1 MPTAPYPDQ
10 ILQQAYA
17 AHQARRH
24 TEAELLYRDLLELS
38 PDDIDGNNL
47 LGLLYIECRQ
57 FAKAR
62 EVIHKAIA
70 IQPNDPQSH
79 YNIGIASKECGDA
92 DAAIEHFQESARLAP
107 ENIEAWVALGNMQK
121 LEHRLSEAAESYRQ
135 AITINASHAAAQ
147 AGLSDTL
154 NDAGVESNNQQRYE
168 EALQFYREA
177 VEANASNV
185 KASLNLGILLEQ
197 LGDGESAAKAFETAI
212 RAQPDFADAHFQLAH
227 LKHHA
232 STLDDVKA
240 MKSLFASA
248 AQSKKSKARL
258 AYGLGKAWEKLGDY
272 EQEFDWLVKA
282 HDLMASLEVFDPRVV
297 VAKFNSLKRIF
308 STDAV
313 HRTGSDSGSNLVF
326 VVGMPRSGTSLTE
339 QILASHSDVFG
350 AGEQMT
356 AQNALSRVQ
365 ENHGARSYPNRIPD
379 LTVDD
384 LDAIAA
390 ELKERLDS
398 QSNGE
403 SLIVD
408 TTPTNFIHLGFIA
421 MLFPGARFIHCSR
434 GPLDTCVSIFQHP
447 LSGEHAYSHKLENLA
462 DYHNEYSGL
471 MRHWQDVLGDRLF
484 ELSYETLAS
493 DFEPTVRR
501 LLEFCGLPFQER
513 CLRFYETPRAVR
525 TPSASQVRQ
534 PIYTSSIGRW
544 RRYEKQLQ
552 PLRDRLLDPDTAHRF
567 HRISD

>member
-1 MPTAPYPDQ
+1 M
-10 ILQQAYA
+10 
-17 AHQARRH
+17 
-24 TEAELLYRDLLELS
+24 S

-47 LGLLYIECRQ
+47 LGLLYIECRR

-62 EVIHKAIA
+62 KVIRKAIA
-70 IQPNDPQSH
+70 IRPDDPQSH

-92 DAAIEHFQESARLAP
+92 AAAIDHFQESARLAP

-121 LEHRLSEAAESYRQ
+121 LERRFSEAAESYQQ
-135 AITINASHAAAQ
+135 AIAINALHPAAK

-168 EALQFYREA
+168 DALQFYREA
-177 VEANASNV
+177 IEANASNV
-185 KASLNLGILLEQ
+185 KAALNLGILLEQ
-197 LGDGESAAKAFETAI
+197 LGNGESAAKAFESAI

-240 MKSLFASA
+240 MEALFASA

-258 AYGLGKAWEKLGDY
+258 AFGLGKAWENLGDY
-272 EQEFDWLVKA
+272 EQEFDWIMKA
-282 HDLMASLEVFDPRVV
+282 HDLMATLEAFDPRAVV
-297 VAKFNSLKRIF
+297 TQFDSLKRVF
-308 STDAV
+308 STDV
-313 HRTGSDSGSNLVF
+313 VNRTGSHTGSNLAF

-339 QILASHSDVFG
+339 QILASHSHVFG

-356 AQNALSRVQ
+356 AQKALSRFQ
-365 ENHGARSYPNRIPD
+365 KNHGARSYPNRIPD
-379 LTVDD
+379 LAADD
-384 LDAIAA
+384 IDAIAS
-390 ELKERLDS
+390 ELKESLAS
-398 QSNGE
+398 QSSGE

-408 TTPTNFIHLGFIA
+408 TTPANFIHLGFIA
-421 MLFPGARFIHCSR
+421 ILFPGARFIHCTR
-434 GPLDTCVSIFQHP
+434 DALDTCVSICQHP

-462 DYHNEYSGL
+462 DYHNEYRGL
-471 MRHWQDVLGDRLF
+471 MRHWQNVLGDRLF
-484 ELSYETLAS
+484 ELPYEKLAS
-493 DFEPTVRR
+493 DFEPTVLQ
-501 LLEFCGLPFQER
+501 LLKFCGLPFEEG
-513 CLRFYETPRAVR
+513 CLRYYETGRAVR

-552 PLRDRLLDPDTAHRF
+552 PLRDRLLDPGA
-567 HRISD
+567 

>member
-1 MPTAPYPDQ
+1 MPTAQHPDQ

-17 AHQARRH
+17 AHQARQH
-24 TEAELLYRDLLELS
+24 TEAERLYRDLLEIS

-62 EVIHKAIA
+62 EVIRKAIA
-70 IQPNDPQSH
+70 IQPNDPHSH

-92 DAAIEHFQESARLAP
+92 AAAIEHFQESARLAP

-121 LEHRLSEAAESYRQ
+121 FERQLSEAAESYRQ
-135 AITINASHAAAQ
+135 AIAINAFHTAAQ

-240 MKSLFASA
+240 METLFASA
-248 AQSKKSKARL
+248 EQSTKSKARL
-258 AYGLGKAWEKLGDY
+258 AYGLGKAREKLGDY

-282 HDLMASLEVFDPRVV
+282 HDLMATLEAFDPRVV
-297 VAKFNSLKRIF
+297 VARFNSLKRVF
-308 STDAV
+308 SPDV
-313 HRTGSDSGSNLVF
+313 VPRTGSDSGSNLVF
-326 VVGMPRSGTSLTE
+326 IVGMPRSGTSLTE
-339 QILASHSDVFG
+339 QILASHSDVFA

-356 AQNALSRVQ
+356 AQNALSRFQ
-365 ENHGARSYPNRIPD
+365 KSHGARSYPDQIPD
-379 LTVDD
+379 LATDD
-384 LDAIAA
+384 IDAIAA
-390 ELKERLDS
+390 ELKESLTS
-398 QSNGE
+398 QSSSE

-408 TTPTNFIHLGFIA
+408 TTPANFIHLGFIA
-421 MLFPGARFIHCSR
+421 ILFPGARFIHCTR
-434 GPLDTCVSIFQHP
+434 DALDTCVSIYQHP

-462 DYHNEYSGL
+462 DYYNEYRGL
-471 MRHWQDVLGDRLF
+471 MRHWQDVLGDTLF
-484 ELSYETLAS
+484 ELSYEALAS

-501 LLEFCGLPFQER
+501 LLEFCGLPFEAA
-513 CLRFYETPRAVR
+513 CLTYYETRRAVR

-552 PLRDRLLDPDTAHRF
+552 PLKDRLLDPG
-567 HRISD
+567 S

>member
-1 MPTAPYPDQ
+1 MPTAPHPDQ

-24 TEAELLYRDLLELS
+24 TEAERLYRDLLEMS
-38 PDDIDGNNL
+38 PDDVDGNNL

-62 EVIHKAIA
+62 EVIRKAIA
-70 IQPNDPQSH
+70 IQPNDPHSH

-92 DAAIEHFQESARLAP
+92 AAAIEHFQESARLAP

-121 LEHRLSEAAESYRQ
+121 LERQLSEAAESYRQ
-135 AITINASHAAAQ
+135 AIAINAFHRAAQ

-168 EALQFYREA
+168 EALQFYSDA
-177 VEANASNV
+177 VEANDSNG

-240 MKSLFASA
+240 MKTLFASA

-282 HDLMASLEVFDPRVV
+282 HDLMATLEVFDPRVV
-297 VAKFNSLKRIF
+297 VARFNSLKRVF
-308 STDAV
+308 STEVV

-339 QILASHSDVFG
+339 QILASHSDIFG

-356 AQNALSRVQ
+356 AQNALSRFQ
-365 ENHGARSYPNRIPD
+365 KRHGARSYPDRIPD
-379 LTVDD
+379 LATDD
-384 LDAIAA
+384 IDAIAS
-390 ELKERLDS
+390 ELKEQLTS
-398 QSNGE
+398 QSSGE

-408 TTPTNFIHLGFIA
+408 TTPANFVHLGFIA
-421 MLFPGARFIHCSR
+421 ILFPGARFIHCTR
-434 GPLDTCVSIFQHP
+434 DALDTCVSIYQHP

-462 DYHNEYSGL
+462 GYHNEYQGL
-471 MRHWQDVLGDRLF
+471 MRHWQDVLGDTLF
-484 ELSYETLAS
+484 ELPYEALAS

-501 LLEFCGLPFQER
+501 LLKFCGLPFEEG
-513 CLRFYETPRAVR
+513 CLTYYETRRAVR

-552 PLRDRLLDPDTAHRF
+552 PLRDRLLDPG
-567 HRISD
+567 S

>member
-24 TEAELLYRDLLELS
+24 SEAERLYRDLLEIS

-92 DAAIEHFQESARLAP
+92 AAAIEHFQESARLAP

-121 LEHRLSEAAESYRQ
+121 LERQLSEAAQSYRQ
-135 AITINASHAAAQ
+135 AIAINAFHTAAQ

-154 NDAGVESNNQQRYE
+154 NDAGVESNNRQRYE

-240 MKSLFASA
+240 MKTLFASA

-282 HDLMASLEVFDPRVV
+282 HDLMATLEAFDPRVV
-297 VAKFNSLKRIF
+297 VAKFNSLKRVF
-308 STDAV
+308 SPDV
-313 HRTGSDSGSNLVF
+313 VLRPGSDSGANLVF
-326 VVGMPRSGTSLTE
+326 IVGMPRSGTSLTE
-339 QILASHSDVFG
+339 QILASHSDIFG

-356 AQNALSRVQ
+356 AQNALSSFQ
-365 ENHGARSYPNRIPD
+365 EHHGTRSYPNRVPD
-379 LTVDD
+379 LTADD
-384 LDAIAA
+384 FDAIAS
-390 ELKERLDS
+390 ELKEQLNS
-398 QSNGE
+398 QSSGE

-408 TTPTNFIHLGFIA
+408 TTPANFIHLGFIA
-421 MLFPGARFIHCSR
+421 ILFPGARFIHCTR
-434 GPLDTCVSIFQHP
+434 DALDTCVSIYQHP

-462 DYHNEYSGL
+462 DYHNEYQGL
-471 MRHWQDVLGDRLF
+471 MRHWQDVLGDTLF
-484 ELSYETLAS
+484 ELPYEALAS

-501 LLEFCGLPFQER
+501 LLEFCGLPFEEG
-513 CLRFYETPRAVR
+513 CLTYYETRRAVR
-525 TPSASQVRQ
+525 TPSASQVRR

-552 PLRDRLLDPDTAHRF
+552 PLRDRLRNPVT
-567 HRISD
+567 